1 MKPRVPAFI
10 TIPFVI
16 LLIVFVLYV
25 FSQGNLSYIGH
36 PISLS
41 IIFISLIL
49 LLILELLDRFIYHQK
64 LKFLSEQERNK
75 LIEQNR
81 QNYFVRLYKSGF
93 LDAKE
98 EEKDVAVIDHG
109 FDEILELDNRLPS
122 WWVNLFYLTI
132 MFAFVYFI
140 AYVFTDFAHSE
151 KEYELA
157 YDKQLYEIEAYEK
170 TRPQMTLET
179 ARFDESLVEEG
190 KLLFRENCA
199 TCHEADGRGNIGP
212 NLTDDYWIN
221 KEENSLFKNAF
232 HMVWYGSKNNPT
244 MRAFGASGEIKG
256 NDIQKIA
263 SYVYSINKNPQKPA
277 NGKVPEGKKV
287 VWEEEH

>member
-1 MKPRVPAFI
+1 MRPRVPAFI
-10 TIPFVI
+10 TIPFIIIVI
-16 LLIVFVLYV
+16 AFVFYV
-25 FSQGNLSYIGH
+25 FSGGNVSYIWH
-36 PISLS
+36 PVSLS
-41 IIFISLIL
+41 VLVISLIL
-49 LLILELLDRFIYHQK
+49 LLILEIINKFIYNQK
-64 LKFLSEQERNK
+64 LKFLSQKERSK

-81 QNYFVRLYKSGF
+81 QNYFVRLYRSGF

-132 MFAFVYFI
+132 MFAVIYFL
-140 AYVFTDFAHSE
+140 AYMFTDFAHPE

-157 YDKQLYEIEAYEK
+157 YDKQLAEIQAYEK

-179 ARFDESLVEEG
+179 ARFDENLIEEG
-190 KLLFRENCA
+190 KVIFKENCA

-221 KEENSLFKNAF
+221 KEEKSLFKNVF

-277 NGKVPEGKKV
+277 NGKASEGEKV
-287 VWEEEH
+287 TWEEEQ